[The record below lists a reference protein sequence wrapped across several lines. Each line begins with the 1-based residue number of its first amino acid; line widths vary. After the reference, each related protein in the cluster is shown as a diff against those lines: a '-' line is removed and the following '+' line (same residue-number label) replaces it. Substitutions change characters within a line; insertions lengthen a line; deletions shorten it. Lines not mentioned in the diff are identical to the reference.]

1 MFQRLIGG
9 LISVNYRSNG
19 NDLNFMNQDT
29 YQYYFESMPENSI
42 FMEYIIFP
50 LIIFLIIL
58 LIYQFIKKRI
68 MKDDKNELES
78 LKLLQELLEK
88 GTINDDEFKKKK
100 NKIISKW

>member
-1 MFQRLIGG
+1 
-9 LISVNYRSNG
+9 
-19 NDLNFMNQDT
+19 MNQDS

-50 LIIFLIIL
+50 LIVFLIVL

-68 MKDDKNELES
+68 MKDDKDELES

-88 GTINDDEFKKKK
+88 GTINEDEFEKKK
-100 NKIISKW
+100 NKIVSKW

>member
-1 MFQRLIGG
+1 
-9 LISVNYRSNG
+9 
-19 NDLNFMNQDT
+19 
-29 YQYYFESMPENSI
+29 MPENSI

-50 LIIFLIIL
+50 LIIFLIVL

-88 GTINDDEFKKKK
+88 GTINEGEFEKKK

>member
-1 MFQRLIGG
+1 
-9 LISVNYRSNG
+9 
-19 NDLNFMNQDT
+19 MNQDS

-88 GTINDDEFKKKK
+88 RTINEDEFKKKK
-100 NKIISKW
+100 NKIVSKW

>member
-1 MFQRLIGG
+1 
-9 LISVNYRSNG
+9 
-19 NDLNFMNQDT
+19 
-29 YQYYFESMPENSI
+29 MPENSI

-88 GTINDDEFKKKK
+88 GTINEDKFEKKK
-100 NKIISKW
+100 NKIVSKW

>member
-1 MFQRLIGG
+1 
-9 LISVNYRSNG
+9 
-19 NDLNFMNQDT
+19 MNQDS

-58 LIYQFIKKRI
+58 LIYQFMRKRI
-68 MKDDKNELES
+68 MKDDKDELES

-88 GTINDDEFKKKK
+88 GTINEDEFKKKK
-100 NKIISKW
+100 NKIVSKW

>member
-1 MFQRLIGG
+1 
-9 LISVNYRSNG
+9 
-19 NDLNFMNQDT
+19 MNQDT

-88 GTINDDEFKKKK
+88 GTINEDEFKKKK
-100 NKIISKW
+100 NKIVSEW

>member
-1 MFQRLIGG
+1 
-9 LISVNYRSNG
+9 
-19 NDLNFMNQDT
+19 MNQDS

-68 MKDDKNELES
+68 MKDEKNELES

-88 GTINDDEFKKKK
+88 GTINEHEFKKKK
-100 NKIISKW
+100 NNIVSKW

>member
-1 MFQRLIGG
+1 
-9 LISVNYRSNG
+9 
-19 NDLNFMNQDT
+19 MNQDT

-50 LIIFLIIL
+50 LIIFLL
-58 LIYQFIKKRI
+58 FLIYQFIKKRI

-88 GTINDDEFKKKK
+88 GTINDDEQKKKK
-100 NKIISKW
+100 KKIFSKVCILKFDIKMKGKIIK

>member
-1 MFQRLIGG
+1 
-9 LISVNYRSNG
+9 
-19 NDLNFMNQDT
+19 MNQDS

-50 LIIFLIIL
+50 LIIFLIVL

-100 NKIISKW
+100 NKITSKW

>member
-1 MFQRLIGG
+1 
-9 LISVNYRSNG
+9 
-19 NDLNFMNQDT
+19 MNQDS

-88 GTINDDEFKKKK
+88 GAINEDEFKKKK
-100 NKIISKW
+100 NKIVSKW

>member
-1 MFQRLIGG
+1 
-9 LISVNYRSNG
+9 
-19 NDLNFMNQDT
+19 MNQDS

-88 GTINDDEFKKKK
+88 GTINEDKFEKKK
-100 NKIISKW
+100 NKIVSKW

>member
-1 MFQRLIGG
+1 
-9 LISVNYRSNG
+9 
-19 NDLNFMNQDT
+19 MNQDS

-58 LIYQFIKKRI
+58 LTYQFMRKRI
-68 MKDDKNELES
+68 MKDDKDELES

-88 GTINDDEFKKKK
+88 GTINEDEFEKKK
-100 NKIISKW
+100 NKIVSKW

>member
-1 MFQRLIGG
+1 
-9 LISVNYRSNG
+9 
-19 NDLNFMNQDT
+19 MNQDT

-88 GTINDDEFKKKK
+88 GTINEDEFKKK
-100 NKIISKW
+100 NKIVSKW

>member
-1 MFQRLIGG
+1 
-9 LISVNYRSNG
+9 
-19 NDLNFMNQDT
+19 MNQDS

-50 LIIFLIIL
+50 LIIFLIVL

-88 GTINDDEFKKKK
+88 GTINEDEFKKKK

>member
-1 MFQRLIGG
+1 
-9 LISVNYRSNG
+9 
-19 NDLNFMNQDT
+19 
-29 YQYYFESMPENSI
+29 MPENSI

-88 GTINDDEFKKKK
+88 GTINDDEYKKKK

>member
-1 MFQRLIGG
+1 
-9 LISVNYRSNG
+9 
-19 NDLNFMNQDT
+19 MNQDS
-29 YQYYFESMPENSI
+29 YQYYFESILENSI

-88 GTINDDEFKKKK
+88 GAINEDEFKKKK

>member
-1 MFQRLIGG
+1 
-9 LISVNYRSNG
+9 
-19 NDLNFMNQDT
+19 
-29 YQYYFESMPENSI
+29 MPEDSI

-88 GTINDDEFKKKK
+88 GTINEDEFKKKK
-100 NKIISKW
+100 KKIISKW

>member
-1 MFQRLIGG
+1 
-9 LISVNYRSNG
+9 
-19 NDLNFMNQDT
+19 MNQDS
-29 YQYYFESMPENSI
+29 YQFYFESMPENSI

-50 LIIFLIIL
+50 LTIFLIIL

-68 MKDDKNELES
+68 MKDDKDELES

-88 GTINDDEFKKKK
+88 GTINEGEFEKKK

>member
-1 MFQRLIGG
+1 
-9 LISVNYRSNG
+9 
-19 NDLNFMNQDT
+19 MNQDS

-78 LKLLQELLEK
+78 LKLLQDLLEK
-88 GTINDDEFKKKK
+88 GTINEDEFQKKK

>member
-1 MFQRLIGG
+1 
-9 LISVNYRSNG
+9 
-19 NDLNFMNQDT
+19 MNQDT

-88 GTINDDEFKKKK
+88 GAINDDEFKKKK

>member
-1 MFQRLIGG
+1 
-9 LISVNYRSNG
+9 
-19 NDLNFMNQDT
+19 MNQDS

-58 LIYQFIKKRI
+58 LIYKFIKKRI
-68 MKDDKNELES
+68 MKYDKNELEI

-88 GTINDDEFKKKK
+88 GTINEDEFKKKK
-100 NKIISKW
+100 NKIVSKW

>member
-1 MFQRLIGG
+1 
-9 LISVNYRSNG
+9 
-19 NDLNFMNQDT
+19 MNQDS

-42 FMEYIIFP
+42 FMEYIIFQ
-50 LIIFLIIL
+50 LIIFLIFL

>member
-1 MFQRLIGG
+1 
-9 LISVNYRSNG
+9 
-19 NDLNFMNQDT
+19 MNQDT

-68 MKDDKNELES
+68 MKDDKNELEN

-88 GTINDDEFKKKK
+88 GTINEDEFKKKK

>member
-1 MFQRLIGG
+1 
-9 LISVNYRSNG
+9 
-19 NDLNFMNQDT
+19 MNQDS
-29 YQYYFESMPENSI
+29 YQYYFESIPENSI

-68 MKDDKNELES
+68 MKDDKKELES

-88 GTINDDEFKKKK
+88 GTINEDEFKKKK
-100 NKIISKW
+100 NKIVSKW